1 MPLGERGR
9 HNDGR
14 HYDLIWWNSVGHD
27 NLQHPYPTW
36 VPEWFQLDTP
46 TRYNAVLLD
55 YLHELVDRS
64 PTGFNDIITRLR
76 LWVRKAMDNA
86 LRRRN
91 RITNITTEQI
101 SGGRRGRSLR
111 YRPY

>member
-14 HYDLIWWNSVGHD
+14 HYDLIWWNSVGGD
-27 NLQHPYPTW
+27 NNLQHPYPTW
-36 VPEWFQLDTP
+36 VPEWFRLDDVLGVP
-46 TRYNAVLLD
+46 LLD

-91 RITNITTEQI
+91 RINDIV
-101 SGGRRGRSLR
+101 SVGYRRGRSLR